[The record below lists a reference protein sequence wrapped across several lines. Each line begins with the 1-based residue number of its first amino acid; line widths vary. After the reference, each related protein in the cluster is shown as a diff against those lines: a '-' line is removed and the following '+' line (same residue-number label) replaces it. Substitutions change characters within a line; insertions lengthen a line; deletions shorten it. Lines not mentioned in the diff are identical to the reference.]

1 MARQI
6 RWEGEKVTGFIDLAL
21 ERAFVYRPRPA
32 PRRRSTSPATCA
44 PAEADARFHM
54 LEQLA
59 DFDDELLEQLL
70 SDVIPSRDA
79 VFADL
84 VREMN
89 EGLIVPVFFGSA
101 QNGFGVR
108 RLLKALRHEAPVA
121 GRAPPSGSGSTGPAP
136 MC

>member
-1 MARQI
+1 
-6 RWEGEKVTGFIDLAL
+6 
-21 ERAFVYRPRPA
+21 
-32 PRRRSTSPATCA
+32 
-44 PAEADARFHM
+44 M
-54 LEQLA
+54 LEQIA

-70 SDVIPSRDA
+70 SDVTPSRDA

-89 EGLIVPVFFGSA
+89 HGLIVPVFFGSA

-108 RLLKALRHEAPVA
+108 RLLKALRHEAPLPDRA
-121 GRAPPSGSGSTGPAP
+121 GGARVSRPAP